1 MKNKEALMEELK
13 EQKIKLLLVDDQ
25 VIFTESLA
33 TCISNY
39 AEDIEI
45 TGMAQNGQEAVDEA
59 IRTVP
64 DVIVMDVRMPVMDG
78 VEAVRQIRSLL
89 PAIKI
94 IMLSTYKEDI
104 LVRNALLEG
113 ASGYLLKNISPHE
126 LIAAIR
132 ALNRGV
138 LQVSPELI
146 QSLVGKKEEE
156 NSKNIDLLKE
166 LTTREKEIAVLL
178 INGYGNEQIAEKL
191 NLAIQTVRNQVSNI
205 YFKLGV
211 KDRFE
216 MIRLSSK

>member
-1 MKNKEALMEELK
+1 MEELK

>member
-166 LTTREKEIAVLL
+166 LTTREKEIALLL

>member
-1 MKNKEALMEELK
+1 MEELK

-166 LTTREKEIAVLL
+166 LTTREKEIALLL